1 MFEAVEKNTPSISLF
16 FQQSLEL
23 IGSAPQNQSPLWGKM
38 SFQGVIEHLEDSLLV
53 PFDASITPFIPA
65 NQDVMIQFIHGPKL
79 FRENTKHPLLPEEPP
94 PLRYNSLDE
103 AVEALK
109 TAMQQYLTLRSTQP
123 SLKPV
128 HPGFGSLE
136 FPTWDALMIK
146 HFSHHLQQFCL
157 LPR

>member
-1 MFEAVEKNTPSISLF
+1 MV
-16 FQQSLEL
+16 
-23 IGSAPQNQSPLWGKM
+23 QNCLKK
-38 SFQGVIEHLEDSLLV
+38 I
-53 PFDASITPFIPA
+53 
-65 NQDVMIQFIHGPKL
+65 
-79 FRENTKHPLLPEEPP
+79 

-103 AVEALK
+103 AMEALK

-136 FPTWDALMIK
+136 FPTWDALMMK

-157 LPR
+157 LPRYNA